1 MHTKLPSAIVYG
13 WNKLGRFYL
22 QTTLYQ
28 EENLFEDVLVYS
40 LNDESKSQKHQT
52 IYDTDVIIKLSGSS
66 INETELANLV
76 LLESTK
82 NICQNKRPL
91 FSVFTSAFKSGE
103 RIIRAYNSILSQKL
117 EDWEWI
123 VIDDSPDETTWNI
136 LIDIAKND
144 YRVKIERFQNK
155 TMGNIGLA
163 KNRCCSL
170 ANGHWLV
177 ELDHDDELLSDCLL
191 SCKDAINKYP
201 DSKFFYSDFIAKYED
216 ESPLL
221 YSDYTKSDFYA
232 NPSNNYTFGY
242 CGNLLVEENG
252 KQIAKH
258 YHCDM
263 NPLTIRFNIGMPNH
277 VRVWNRLFYNEIGG
291 HNKKLPV
298 ADDYELIVRTFL
310 NTRMTHI
317 KKPLYCQRHNHNS
330 TVDNNSIDINRRAR
344 LIRDFYD
351 EAIHNRIVEL
361 GFNDWSWIKE
371 ENKSE
376 RFQLMSNKR
385 LYYEEEN
392 ILNYIY
398 E

>member
-1 MHTKLPSAIVYG
+1 MQTKLPSAIVYG

-22 QTTLYQ
+22 LTTLYQ

-40 LNDESKSQKHQT
+40 LNDESKSQEHQT
-52 IYDTDVIIKLSGSS
+52 IYDTDVIIKLSDPS
-66 INETELANLV
+66 IDETELANLV

-82 NICQNKRPL
+82 IICQNKRPL
-91 FSVFTSAFKSGE
+91 FSVFTSAYKSGE
-103 RIIRAYNSILSQKL
+103 RIIRAYTSVVSQTL
-117 EDWEWI
+117 NDWEWI

-170 ANGHWLV
+170 ANGDWLV
-177 ELDHDDELLSDCLL
+177 ELDHDDELLPECLQ
-191 SCKDAINKYP
+191 SCKDSINKYP